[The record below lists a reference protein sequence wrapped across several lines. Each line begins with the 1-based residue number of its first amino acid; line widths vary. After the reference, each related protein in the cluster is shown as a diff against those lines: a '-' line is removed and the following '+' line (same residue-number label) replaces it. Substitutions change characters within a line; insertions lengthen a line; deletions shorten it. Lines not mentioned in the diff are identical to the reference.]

1 MRLTGILRGIP
12 VEGKFPT
19 DIEISALEND
29 SRNSGPGTLFAA
41 ASGYTDNAHD
51 FIPDAYSRGCR
62 AFIIGIAYSDE
73 FCRRFP
79 DAVFIP
85 VADMRYALAISAKN
99 FYGDPTARFR
109 LIGITGTN
117 GKTTTAFTAY
127 SILRKL
133 GCRAGLIGTIEYR
146 INDRIVPATN
156 TTPDILALNRLFA
169 EMAAEGVEYVF
180 MEVSSHSLALG
191 RVLGLEFDTMAFTNF
206 TQDHL
211 DFHGT
216 MENYLNEKLKI
227 FDLLHASIKTD
238 KAALINLDMPVFPE
252 IKEYSGKRGGYK
264 FRTYSIRDGR
274 ADYYSRIL
282 DLNPRYTH
290 FELNGSRLEIGMIGD
305 PNVYNYTL
313 ASAILIENGFPLD
326 SFSGLLKTLHTR
338 GRMERVHTE
347 GGFDIFIDYAHSPDG
362 LINLLQTMRKVVP
375 DGGRIITLFGAG
387 GDRDRTKRP
396 LMGQAASEYSDTV
409 VVTSDN
415 PRTEDPD
422 AIIHDILPGIT
433 GEHEIIPDRREA
445 IRHSID
451 IARPKDII
459 VLAGKGHEDYQIIG
473 KTKHH
478 FSDREEAETYL
489 KEKGLA

>member
-1 MRLTGILRGIP
+1 MRLHHILRNIAQP
-12 VEGKFPT
+12 DDLPADT
-19 DIEISALEND
+19 EISALEND
-29 SRNSGPGTLFAA
+29 SRGAGPDTLFIA
-41 ASGYTDNAHD
+41 ASGYTDKSRD

-62 AFIIGIAYSDE
+62 IFVVDSE
-73 FCRRFP
+73 FAPGLRAEFP
-79 DAVFIP
+79 AADFIP
-85 VADMRYALAISAKN
+85 VADIRHALAYSAKN
-99 FYGDPTARFR
+99 FHGDPTARMR

-133 GCRAGLIGTIEYR
+133 GIRAGLIGTIEYR

-169 EMAAEGVEYVF
+169 EMAAEGVEYII

-227 FDLLHASIKTD
+227 FDLLYTSVKTD
-238 KAALINLDMPVFPE
+238 KTALINLDIPEFPR
-252 IKEYSGKRGGYK
+252 IRAYSGTRGGYEFK
-264 FRTYSIRDGR
+264 TYSIHDAR
-274 ADYYSRIL
+274 ADYYSRII
-282 DLNPRYTH
+282 DLNPRYTR
-290 FELNGSRLEIGMIGD
+290 FELNGVPLETGMIGD
-305 PNVYNYTL
+305 PNVYNFTL
-313 ASAILIENGFPLD
+313 ASAILMEHGFALG
-326 SFSGLLKTLHTR
+326 SFSGLLRTIHTR

-347 GGFDIFIDYAHSPDG
+347 GGFNIFIDYAHSPDG

-375 DGGRIITLFGAG
+375 AGGRVITLFGAG
-387 GDRDRTKRP
+387 GDRDKTKRP
-396 LMGQAASEYSDTV
+396 LMGQAASDYSDLV
-409 VVTSDN
+409 IVTSDN

-422 AIIHDILPGIT
+422 AIIEDILPGVT
-433 GEHEIIPDRREA
+433 RAHEVIPGRREA
-445 IRHSID
+445 IRHAID

-459 VLAGKGHEDYQIIG
+459 VLAGKGHEDYQILG
-473 KTKHH
+473 KIKHH
-478 FSDREEAETYL
+478 FSDREEAENYL
-489 KEKGLA
+489 TEKGLA